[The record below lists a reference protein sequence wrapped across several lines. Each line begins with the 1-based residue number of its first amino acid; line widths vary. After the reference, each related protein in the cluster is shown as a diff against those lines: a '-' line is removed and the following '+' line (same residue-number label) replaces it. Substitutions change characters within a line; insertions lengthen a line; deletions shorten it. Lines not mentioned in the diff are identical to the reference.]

1 MSKPFEQLE
10 QFAVDVI
17 MDRRYG
23 KRASFLRVFLKLLS
37 FLYRGIMRKRLRW
50 YENRSL
56 PIYSLGCQ
64 VISVG
69 NLTVGGTGK
78 TPWVEKI
85 ANELTKSGRKVA
97 ILSRGYKS
105 QKRPLWE
112 RFKAR
117 WFSENHS
124 LPPRLVSDGK
134 TLFLDSRFAGDE
146 PFMLAHNCDGVIVV
160 VDKNRVNC
168 GKFAIEKFGVDTL
181 ILDDGFQ
188 YLTLKQRYDIV
199 LIDRETPFGNGY
211 LLPRGM
217 LREPI
222 DHLKRAHL
230 IVITKCDGS
239 PLDELKAKIRTLNSH
254 APIIECR
261 HQALHLQ
268 NLFTDEKLPLSFLK
282 DLKISAL
289 SGIAR
294 PESFEGG
301 LKKLGADIIYSRA
314 YEDHHRFSEEDL
326 QTMMTRSRNR
336 GAKAIITTEKDAVR
350 IPRMEQTLVPF
361 YFLRVE
367 IDVLSGHDHWNDFLK
382 KMTRAQKVDSLQEE
396 SWLREQILT
405 NH

>member
-1 MSKPFEQLE
+1 MPKPLERLE

-23 KRASFLRVFLKLLS
+23 KRAALLRTFLHGLS
-37 FLYRGIMRKRLRW
+37 ILYRRIMRIRLRW
-50 YENRSL
+50 YENRRL
-56 PIYSLGCQ
+56 AVYSLGCQ

-85 ANELTKSGRKVA
+85 AKELTKAGRKVS

-105 QKRPLWE
+105 QKRPLWD
-112 RFKAR
+112 RMKAR
-117 WFSENHS
+117 IFTEQHEY
-124 LPPRLVSDGK
+124 PPRLVSDGK

-146 PFMLAHNCDGVIVV
+146 PFMLAHNCDGVSVV
-160 VDKNRVNC
+160 VDKNRVKC
-168 GKFAIEKFGVDTL
+168 GKFAIEKFGSDTL

-188 YLTLKQRYDIV
+188 YLTLKERYDIV
-199 LIDRETPFGNGY
+199 LVDRETPFGNGH
-211 LLPRGM
+211 LLPRGT

-222 DHLKRAHL
+222 DHLKRANL
-230 IVITKCDGS
+230 IVITKCDGT
-239 PLDELKAKIRTLNSH
+239 PIDDLKKQLRELNIH
-254 APIIECR
+254 APMIECR

-268 NLFTDEKLPLSFLK
+268 NVANDEQMPLEFLK
-282 DLKISAL
+282 ELKISAL

-294 PESFEGG
+294 PESFEAG

-314 YEDHHRFSEEDL
+314 YEDHHRFSEDEL
-326 QTMMTRSRNR
+326 QSLMTRSRNR

-350 IPRMEQTLVPF
+350 IPRMEQSLVPI

-367 IDVLSGHDHWNDFLK
+367 I
-382 KMTRAQKVDSLQEE
+382 E
-396 SWLREQILT
+396 ILT
-405 NH
+405 GHEHFENFIKEISRQNVKDAAAQEAWLKERCLVEV

>member
-1 MSKPFEQLE
+1 MSKPLERLE

-23 KRASFLRVFLKLLS
+23 KRAALLRFFLRLLS
-37 FLYRGIMRKRLRW
+37 FVYRSIIRRRLLW

-56 PIYSLGCQ
+56 PVYSLGCQ

-85 ANELTKSGRKVA
+85 AKELTKSGRKVA

-105 QKRPLWE
+105 QKRPWWE

-117 WFSENHS
+117 WLSEQHA

-146 PFMLAHNCDGVIVV
+146 PFMLAHNCDDVVVV
-160 VDKNRVNC
+160 VDKNRVHC
-168 GKFAIEKFGVDTL
+168 GKYAIEKFGVNTL

-188 YLTLKQRYDIV
+188 YLTLKNRYDIV
-199 LIDRETPFGNGY
+199 LIDRETPFGNGF
-211 LLPRGM
+211 LLPRGT

-230 IVITKCDGS
+230 LVITKCDG
-239 PLDELKAKIRTLNSH
+239 TSH
-254 APIIECR
+254 AELLQQIRKLNTHAPLIECR
-261 HQALHLQ
+261 HRPMYLKNIFSNEQ
-268 NLFTDEKLPLSFLK
+268 LPLETLK
-282 DLKISAL
+282 DWKVSAL

-294 PESFEGG
+294 PESFEAG
-301 LKKLGADIIYSRA
+301 LKKLGAEIIYSRA

-326 QTMMTRSRNR
+326 QSMMSRSRNR

-350 IPRMEQTLVPF
+350 IPRIEQALVPI

-367 IDVLSGHDHWNDFLK
+367 IEILSGHEHFQTFIE
-382 KMTRAQKVDSLQEE
+382 KMSRRDISPETDSEQ
-396 SWLREQILT
+396 WLREQVFFA
-405 NH
+405 